1 MNGDC
6 NVIDIC
12 NPTPKPTKRP
22 TPKPTPNPVTPSPT
36 PCEDMV
42 FFVDGNTCTN
52 DIYIA
57 DAMSYSSAVACC
69 NMNFGVGSM
78 NYGCNVVDICNP
90 TPAPTPCGDQMFFFD
105 GNVCS
110 NEIYIADT
118 AAYGKQFYQLFYYL
132 VSIEY
137 LLTKPPFL
145 CHFSHCCSML

>member
-1 MNGDC
+1 M
-6 NVIDIC
+6 VDIC
-12 NPTPKPTKRP
+12 NPTPNPTKRP

-36 PCEDMV
+36 PCEEMV

-78 NYGCNVVDICNP
+78 NNGCNVVDICNP
-90 TPAPTPCGDQMFFFD
+90 TPAPTPCEDQMFFYD
-105 GNVCS
+105 GSVCS

-118 AAYGKQFYQLFYYL
+118 AAYGKLFCD
-132 VSIEY
+132 S
-137 LLTKPPFL
+137 
-145 CHFSHCCSML
+145 